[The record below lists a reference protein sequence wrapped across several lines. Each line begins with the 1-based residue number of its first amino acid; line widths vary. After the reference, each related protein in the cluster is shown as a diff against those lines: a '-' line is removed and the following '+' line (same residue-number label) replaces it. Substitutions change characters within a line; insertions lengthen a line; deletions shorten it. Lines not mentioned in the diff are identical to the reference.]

1 MKAIGLFALATACLI
16 LALGWVLGLVFTGA
30 ADARALWMSAAVA
43 FVVQL
48 FGFALARMSMRS
60 NVIAGWGVG
69 MLLRLLTLGVYAFV
83 IVPALALPSGA
94 ALIALVTFFFVST
107 LVEPLF
113 LTL

>member
-1 MKAIGLFALATACLI
+1 MKAIALFALATAFLI
-16 LALGWVLGLVFTGA
+16 GVLWWVLGLVFAGPD
-30 ADARALWMSAAVA
+30 DARALGISALVA

-48 FGFALARMSMRS
+48 FGFALARMSARS

-69 MLLRLLTLGVYAFV
+69 MLLRLLTLGVFAFLV
-83 IVPALALPSGA
+83 VPALALPSGTT
-94 ALIALVTFFFVST
+94 LIALVAFFFVST

>member
-1 MKAIGLFALATACLI
+1 MKAIAWFGLATAFLI
-16 LALGWVLGLVFTGA
+16 VVLGWVLGLVFVGDG
-30 ADARALWMSAAVA
+30 DARALMISAAVA

-48 FGFALARMSMRS
+48 FGFALARMSART

-69 MLLRLLTLGVYAFV
+69 MLLRLLTLGVYAFLV
-83 IVPALALPSGA
+83 VPALALPSGT
-94 ALIALVTFFFVST
+94 ALIALVAYFFVST

>member
-1 MKAIGLFALATACLI
+1 MKAIALFTLATAFLI
-16 LALGWVLGLVFTGA
+16 AALGWVMGLVFTGPQ
-30 ADARALWMSAAVA
+30 DARALWISAVVA

-48 FGFALARMSMRS
+48 FGFALARRSARS

-69 MLLRLLTLGVYAFV
+69 MLLRLLTLGVFAFLV
-83 IVPALALPSGA
+83 VPAIALPSET
-94 ALIALVTFFFVST
+94 ALIALVAYFFVST

>member
-1 MKAIGLFALATACLI
+1 MRAIALFALATAFLI
-16 LALGWVLGLVFTGA
+16 GVLGWVLALVFTASG
-30 ADARALWMSAAVA
+30 DARALWISAVVA

-48 FGFALARMSMRS
+48 FGFALARMSAKS

-69 MLLRLLTLGVYAFV
+69 MLLRLLTLGVYALLV
-83 IVPALALPSGA
+83 VPALALPSGT
-94 ALIALVTFFFVST
+94 ALIALVAFFFVST